1 MGQDISTSLNP
12 PPLSLQD
19 CLVDGKFD
27 VTRYMYYR
35 RKMDIVNDD
44 VLLQPFP
51 SQKNVNFRII
61 VISISL
67 WRCV

>member
-27 VTRYMYYR
+27 VTRYIYYR
-35 RKMDIVNDD
+35 RKMDIINDD
-44 VLLQPFP
+44 VLFQQIP
-51 SQKNVNFRII
+51 SKKIKFQDH
-61 VISISL
+61 
-67 WRCV
+67 C